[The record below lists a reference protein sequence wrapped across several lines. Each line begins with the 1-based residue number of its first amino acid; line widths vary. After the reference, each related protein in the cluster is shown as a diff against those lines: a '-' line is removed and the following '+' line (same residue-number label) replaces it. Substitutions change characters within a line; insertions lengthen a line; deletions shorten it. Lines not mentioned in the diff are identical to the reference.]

1 MTNPDFKIPGIAA
14 ILLAVLFPIYWL
26 SVFSGSYNDFEQ
38 AFRSDLTTL
47 GWSDALFILIGALE
61 IYIYLSLRKI
71 LADQLETTVV
81 NLLLFIMMGMVALFH
96 SLVLVDIYLASQY
109 LTINTDTVDQFV
121 SFSLLIAFATT
132 IIYSLVG
139 LVFSIL
145 LLSKGLANSIFLKV
159 FSALLIA
166 TCIMQMTLILA
177 VVNVVLFPIT
187 LLVLAVYFFKE
198 PQMAE
203 VV

>member
-26 SVFSGSYNDFEQ
+26 SVFSGSYDDFEQ

-121 SFSLLIAFATT
+121 SFSLLIAFTT
-132 IIYSLVG
+132 MIIYSVVG